1 MIKCKYSELDEMF
14 QKNKKK
20 NYVTLTII
28 YVLVIALVLYVA
40 SWYQTYNDYKST
52 IPVLR
57 NTVSEITTT
66 ELDHYILENSDVV
79 VYMCIANDKECRN
92 LDTSL
97 KKELLKNGLQ
107 TNITYIDLQEVTS
120 KKDYIDS
127 IFHTYNN
134 TSTNISGV
142 PLLLAFKDGKI
153 VSYLESTDNMKLTA
167 KDTIK
172 FIRKYSSGV

>member
-1 MIKCKYSELDEMF
+1 MF

-57 NTVSEITTT
+57 NTHPPLNTT